1 MKYEITRLIS
11 VFLLLYNMVEKVTVE
26 HIEYY
31 IDIKKGQTLSDIP
44 DDYIYEAMCEMIV
57 NLNPD
62 YEVEKLAH
70 KYNDSNMDKKSV
82 IQKKLDVVLSEE
94 LKEVITIKQYENWV
108 NATLM
113 GIEEYNNM

>member
-1 MKYEITRLIS
+1 
-11 VFLLLYNMVEKVTVE
+11 MVEKVTVE

-31 IDIKKGQTLSDIP
+31 IDIKKGQTLSDIS
-44 DDYIYEAMCEMIV
+44 DGYIYEAMCEMIV

-62 YEVEKLAH
+62 YEIKQLAR

-82 IQKKLDVVLSEE
+82 IQNKLDVVLSEE
-94 LKEVITIKQYENWV
+94 LKEIITLKQYENWV